1 MYSPEILALT
11 VSRQCNIECAHCIVE
26 AGPRQ
31 KGVLDPN
38 IAGRALQEAR
48 ENGIEHAVIFGGEP
62 FLFVKSYLPR
72 IIHQALLNKLDV
84 TVGTNGF
91 WGKNEAFAR
100 KTLQDMENLA
110 KSYTER
116 LAISISVD
124 QYHQPYVPATSVAN
138 IITQFRFGDFPHLTL
153 GVQTFREKESWEAL
167 DQVYQACHRQGVHLM
182 ECNDIGYIYP
192 ALPSELIEFTPENY
206 PSLATKLDLPKDA
219 DDYRIKMAIAI
230 QFKLRQQYQVAP
242 NVIARKLDIGKGVH
256 PYTIFPEKRYLVDL
270 CVEQSVIKAG
280 GARNGSPLEL
290 CLKYGEKIDYLV
302 ISPDG
307 QAYSHPAQITAQEG
321 IVIGNKPLSQVIQE
335 VGTYL

>member
-1 MYSPEILALT
+1 MYSPETLALT

-38 IAGRALQEAR
+38 IAVRALQEAR

-84 TVGTNGF
+84 TIGTNGF

-100 KTLQDMENLA
+100 KTLQGMEDLA
-110 KSYTER
+110 KSSTER
-116 LAISISVD
+116 LAISLSVD

-138 IITQFRFGDFPHLTL
+138 IITQFRFGDFPHLIL
-153 GVQTFREKESWEAL
+153 GVQTFREEESCEAL
-167 DQVYQACHRQGVHLM
+167 DEVYQACHRQGVYPV
-182 ECNDIGYIYP
+182 ECNDRGYMYP

-206 PSLATKLDLPKDA
+206 PLLAAKLDLPEGT
-219 DDYRIKMAIAI
+219 DDDRILTAIAI
-230 QFKLRQQYQVAP
+230 QFKLRQQYQVVP
-242 NVIARKLDIGKGVH
+242 NVIARKFDIGKGTH
-256 PYTIFPEKRYLVDL
+256 PYTIFPERRYLVDL
-270 CVEQSVIKAG
+270 CVEQRVIQAG
-280 GARNGSPLEL
+280 RARNGSSLEL
-290 CLKYGEKIDYLV
+290 CLDYGEEIDYLV